1 LNEEFYISLIGEAF
15 DGYTESTIGDKD
27 ICFKHITIRD
37 QRYLHKYYE
46 KYKNLALKRG
56 LETEAER
63 IAAVTK
69 DEVWSAEDDLKIES
83 LQNEVENLKSTMN
96 AVFLPSQR
104 ESIQKDLNKTKT
116 YIKPNHIA
124 GVKKDEDGDV
134 VEIILDANFSSTYQP
149 NQIYYDAQTGNLFKN
164 IGKQG
169 EAPRFIKVEY

>member
-1 LNEEFYISLIGEAF
+1 MI
-15 DGYTESTIGDKD
+15 
-27 ICFKHITIRD
+27 IRD
-37 QRYLHKYYE
+37 Q
-46 KYKNLALKRG
+46 
-56 LETEAER
+56 
-63 IAAVTK
+63 
-69 DEVWSAEDDLKIES
+69 EVPAGMVNSVAQHIYKIETGAYP
-83 LQNEVENLKSTMN
+83 ED
-96 AVFLPSQR
+96 
-104 ESIQKDLNKTKT
+104 IQKDLNKTKT